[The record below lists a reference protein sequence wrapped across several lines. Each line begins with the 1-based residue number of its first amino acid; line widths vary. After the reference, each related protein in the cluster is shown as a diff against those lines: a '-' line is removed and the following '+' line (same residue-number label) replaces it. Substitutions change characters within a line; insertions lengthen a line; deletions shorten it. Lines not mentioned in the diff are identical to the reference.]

1 MFELAQRV
9 RHKPLGL
16 TDQALFKSMNSE
28 LFAPVLSALNTTVQV
43 NAALAISSSAPL
55 NRYYAIKEA
64 LIHAVRSVHIP
75 WKLLPTAHLAAI
87 NAELRTYQRVF
98 SSNYDLLCHW
108 AVNQAPHGFAEL
120 FDEEGDF
127 DVSRAQGPGTRMH
140 YLHGGL
146 HLLRTQHGT
155 TRQRAASGSQL
166 LDGFA
171 INTPGDV
178 PLFVNEDSSDNKLRA
193 IRGSDYLTWCY
204 AALATQREGLC
215 VFGHHLDRADR
226 HLVEAI
232 RQAQPT
238 HLAISILPV
247 NEAAIVSQK
256 QHYARV
262 FEACPGIELHFSM
275 PPRTRWARW
284 RMCPRRRP
292 RQWGGVGAR
301 PAPTGGREACRSRPC
316 RRKGRRDAQLYGH
329 LVANCNQIP
338 TPPMAQ

>member
-1 MFELAQRV
+1 MPHADIDASLTAWPQLNRAHPCTGLLLGNGASRAVWRPFAYFSLFELAQRV

-28 LFAPVLSALNTTVQV
+28 LFAPVLGALNTTVQV

-75 WKLLPTAHLAAI
+75 WRLVPGTHLTAM
-87 NAELRTYQRVF
+87 NAELRTYRSVY

-108 AVNQAPHGFAEL
+108 AVSQAPEGFQVL

-127 DVSRAQGPGTRMH
+127 EVSRTHGPGTRVH

-146 HLLRTQHGT
+146 HLLKTQHGT

-193 IRGSDYLTWCY
+193 IRSSDYLTWCQ
-204 AALATQREGLC
+204 ASLASHREGLC

-226 HLVEAI
+226 HLVQAI
-232 RQAQPT
+232 KQAQPA
-238 HLAISILPV
+238 HLAISIVPV
-247 NEAAIVSQK
+247 SDAAIVSQK

-262 FEACPGIELHFSM
+262 FEDCPELALHFFDATTHPLGALENIPA
-275 PPRTRWARW
+275 PPPKAVG
-284 RMCPRRRP
+284 RRR
-292 RQWGGVGAR
+292 R
-301 PAPTGGREACRSRPC
+301 
-316 RRKGRRDAQLYGH
+316 
-329 LVANCNQIP
+329 
-338 TPPMAQ
+338 

>member
-1 MFELAQRV
+1 MPLADVDATLAAWPHLATLHPCTGLLLGNGASRAVWRPFAYFSLFDLAQRV

-16 TDQALFKSMNSE
+16 TDQALFKSLHSE

-64 LIHAVRSVHIP
+64 LIHAIRSVHIAF
-75 WKLLPTAHLAAI
+75 KRLPDTHLAAM
-87 NAELRTYQRVF
+87 NGALRQYRNVF

-108 AVNQAPHGFAEL
+108 AVSQAPEGFEVL

-127 DVSRAQGPGTRMH
+127 DVGRPQGTGTRMH

-146 HLLRTQHGT
+146 HLLKTQHGS

-178 PLFVNEDSSDNKLRA
+178 PLFVNEDTSDNKLRA
-193 IRGSDYLTWCY
+193 IRSSDYLTWCH
-204 AALATQREGLC
+204 AALASHGEGLC
-215 VFGHHLDRADR
+215 VFGHHLDRADH
-226 HLVEAI
+226 HLVQAI
-232 RQAQPT
+232 KQAQPT

-247 NEAAIVSQK
+247 SEAAIVSQK

-262 FEACPGIELHFSM
+262 FEDCPALALYFFDATTHPLGALENIPA
-275 PPRTRWARW
+275 PPPKAVG
-284 RMCPRRRP
+284 RRR
-292 RQWGGVGAR
+292 
-301 PAPTGGREACRSRPC
+301 
-316 RRKGRRDAQLYGH
+316 
-329 LVANCNQIP
+329 
-338 TPPMAQ
+338 

>member
-1 MFELAQRV
+1 MPLADVDATLAAWPHLDTLHPCTSLLLGNGASRAVWRPFAYFSLFELAQRV

-16 TDQALFKSMNSE
+16 TDQALFKSMHSE

-75 WKLLPTAHLAAI
+75 WKLLPAAHLVAI
-87 NAELRTYQRVF
+87 NAELRRYRSVF

-108 AVNQAPHGFAEL
+108 AVSHAPEGFQHV

-127 DVSRAQGPGTRMH
+127 DVSCVQGPGTRVH

-146 HLLRTQHGT
+146 HLLKTQHGT

-178 PLFVNEDSSDNKLRA
+178 PLFVNEDTSDNKLRA
-193 IRGSDYLTWCY
+193 IRSSDYLTWCH

-226 HLVEAI
+226 HLVHAI
-232 RQAQPT
+232 KQAQPT
-238 HLAISILPV
+238 HLSIAILPV
-247 NEAAIVSQK
+247 SDAAIVSQK

-262 FEACPGIELHFSM
+262 FEDCPQLTLHFFDATTHPLGALETIPA
-275 PPRTRWARW
+275 PPPKAVG
-284 RMCPRRRP
+284 RRR
-292 RQWGGVGAR
+292 R
-301 PAPTGGREACRSRPC
+301 
-316 RRKGRRDAQLYGH
+316 
-329 LVANCNQIP
+329 
-338 TPPMAQ
+338 

>member
-1 MFELAQRV
+1 MPLANVDATLAAWPHLNTAHPCTSLLLGNGASRAIWRPFAYFSLFELAQRV

-146 HLLRTQHGT
+146 HLLRTLHGT

-262 FEACPGIELHFSM
+262 FEACPGIELHFFDATTHPLGALANVPA
-275 PPRTRWARW
+275 PPPKAVG
-284 RMCPRRRP
+284 RRR
-292 RQWGGVGAR
+292 R
-301 PAPTGGREACRSRPC
+301 
-316 RRKGRRDAQLYGH
+316 
-329 LVANCNQIP
+329 
-338 TPPMAQ
+338 

>member
-1 MFELAQRV
+1 MPHADFDATLASWPELKTSHPCSGLLLGNGASRAIWRPFSYFSLFELAQRV
-9 RHKPLGL
+9 RNKPLGVS
-16 TDQALFKSMNSE
+16 DQALFKSLGSE
-28 LFAPVLSALNTTVQV
+28 LFEPVLSALNTTARV

-75 WKLLPTAHLAAI
+75 WKMLPASTLATL
-87 NAELRTYQRVF
+87 NAELRTYRSVF
-98 SSNYDLLCHW
+98 TGNYDLLCHW
-108 AVNQAPHGFAEL
+108 AVSHAPDGFQTL
-120 FDEEGDF
+120 FDEEGHF
-127 DVSRAQGPGTRMH
+127 GVSRTRGEGTRLH

-146 HLLRTQHGT
+146 HLLKTQDGG

-262 FEACPGIELHFSM
+262 FEACPGIELHFFDATTHPLGALANVPA
-275 PPRTRWARW
+275 PPPKAVG
-284 RMCPRRRP
+284 RRR
-292 RQWGGVGAR
+292 R
-301 PAPTGGREACRSRPC
+301 
-316 RRKGRRDAQLYGH
+316 
-329 LVANCNQIP
+329 
-338 TPPMAQ
+338 